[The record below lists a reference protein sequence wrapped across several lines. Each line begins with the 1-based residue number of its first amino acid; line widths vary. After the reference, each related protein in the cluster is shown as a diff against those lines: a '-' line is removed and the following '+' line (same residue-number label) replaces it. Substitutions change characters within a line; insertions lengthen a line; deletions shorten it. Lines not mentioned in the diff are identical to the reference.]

1 MGCLQSDKCFRA
13 VHGLWALLVIAG
25 CSVNP
30 VTGRSELVLMST
42 QQELEIGRQ
51 EAAKVGITM
60 GLVETAPVVSYINQV
75 GQRLAIQSPRREFP
89 YEFHVVDMIEPNA
102 FALPGGY
109 IYVSRGLLTLVN
121 SEAELA
127 SVIGHEIGHVAA
139 RHAAQ
144 RQTRAT
150 GVGLLTVLGTILAG
164 SSGGEQ
170 AAATASQIGQI
181 ASAGLI
187 AAYSRDQEREA
198 DAVGQQLA
206 ARAGY
211 EPIAMARFLD
221 TLEKYTR
228 LHGDSGALP
237 NYFASHPALS
247 ERVQTTAGR
256 ADQIH
261 SASQPPIAN
270 RAGLLTRFNDLLVGN
285 DPAHGVFRDNL
296 FLHPG
301 LNVALQFPAAWPT
314 VNQRTVVAGQSSDGR
329 ALLTMH
335 LQGTARD
342 PRLAGEEFI
351 REHGLKVDASTAAN
365 VHGYRAY
372 QISGSTAGQETELGV
387 LITWI
392 EHPSGIFRI
401 AGVTQSASF
410 NAYNGTFRNAAAS
423 FRALRDEERTGFTEL
438 RLRSVAARSGESLQ
452 ALVKRSNDHWSLQET
467 AVVNGLPATAALT
480 SGELIKIAVEQ
491 RYNPDVGSAR
501 NR

>member
-1 MGCLQSDKCFRA
+1 M
-13 VHGLWALLVIAG
+13 ALLVIAG
-25 CSVNP
+25 CTVNP

-42 QQELEIGRQ
+42 QQEMEIGRQ
-51 EAAKVGITM
+51 EAAKVSTTI
-60 GLVETAPVVSYINQV
+60 GLIETAPVVSYVDQI
-75 GQRLAIQSPRREFP
+75 GQRLAVQSPRREFP

-109 IYVSRGLLTLVN
+109 IYISRGLLALVN

-144 RQTRAT
+144 RQTRVT

-170 AAATASQIGQI
+170 AAETASQIGQI

-211 EPIAMARFLD
+211 EPIAMAKFLD
-221 TLEKYTR
+221 TLEKYTK
-228 LHGDSGALP
+228 LHGDSGALAD
-237 NYFASHPALS
+237 YFASHPALS
-247 ERVQTTAGR
+247 ERVQTSTGR
-256 ADQIH
+256 ADQLS
-261 SASQPPIAN
+261 SAAQPPIAD
-270 RAGLLTRFNDLLVGN
+270 RAGMLARLNDLIVGN
-285 DPAHGVFRDNL
+285 DPAHGVFKNKL
-296 FLHPG
+296 FLHPR
-301 LNVALQFPAAWPT
+301 LDLALQFPATWPV
-314 VNQRTVVAGQSSDGR
+314 VNQRTVVAGQSSDGQ

-351 REHGLKVDASTAAN
+351 REHQLRVNASTAPN
-365 VHGYRAY
+365 IHGYRAY
-372 QISGSTAGQETELGV
+372 QIAGSTTAQETQLDV

-392 EHPSGIFRI
+392 ETPTGIVRI
-401 AGVTQSASF
+401 TGATPLASF
-410 NAYNGTFRNAAAS
+410 NAYQGTFRNAAAS
-423 FRALRDEERTGFTEL
+423 FRALHEEERTAFTEL
-438 RLRSVAARSGESLQ
+438 RLRSVAARSSESLQ
-452 ALVKRSNDHWSLQET
+452 ALVKRSNDRWSLQET
-467 AVVNGLPATAALT
+467 AVVNGLPVSVALRP
-480 SGELIKIAVEQ
+480 GELIKITVEQ
-491 RYNPDVGSAR
+491 SYRPVASGSE

>member
-1 MGCLQSDKCFRA
+1 MGALLSDNSFKMVR
-13 VHGLWALLVIAG
+13 GLIALLVIAG

-30 VTGRSELVLMST
+30 VTGRSEVVLMST
-42 QQELEIGRQ
+42 QQEMEIGRQ
-51 EAAKVGITM
+51 EAAKVSATM
-60 GLVETAPVVSYINQV
+60 GLIETAPVVSYIDQI
-75 GQRLAIQSPRREFP
+75 GQRLAVQSPRREFP

-109 IYVSRGLLTLVN
+109 IYISRGLLTLVN
-121 SEAELA
+121 NEAELA
-127 SVIGHEIGHVAA
+127 NVIGHEIGHVAA

-170 AAATASQIGQI
+170 AAETASQIGQI

-221 TLEKYTR
+221 TLEKYTA
-228 LHGDSGALP
+228 LHGGSGSLRD
-237 NYFASHPALS
+237 YFASHPALS
-247 ERVQTTAGR
+247 ERVQTSTGR
-256 ADQIH
+256 ADQLS
-261 SASQPPIAN
+261 SAPQPPIAD
-270 RAGLLTRFNDLLVGN
+270 RAGMLARFNNLIVGD
-285 DPAHGVFRDNL
+285 DPAQGVFKNNL

-301 LNVALQFPAAWPT
+301 LNVALQFPVTWST
-314 VNQRTVVAGQSSDGR
+314 INQRTVVAGQSSDRR

-335 LQGTARD
+335 LQDVARD
-342 PRLAGEEFI
+342 PRLAGEQFA
-351 REHGLKVDASTAAN
+351 REHMLKVSSSAATN
-365 VHGYRAY
+365 IHGFRAY
-372 QISGSTAGQETELGV
+372 QISGSTTSQETELGV

-392 EHPSGIFRI
+392 ESPNGIFRI
-401 AGVTQSASF
+401 TGATPLVSF
-410 NAYNGTFRNAAAS
+410 NAYQDVFRSATAS
-423 FRALRDEERTGFTEL
+423 FRALRDEERTGLTEL

-452 ALVKRSNDHWSLQET
+452 ALVKRSNDHWSPQET
-467 AVVNGLPATAALT
+467 AVVNGIPVSAALT
-480 SGELIKIAVEQ
+480 LGELIKITVEQ
-491 RYNPDVGSAR
+491 RYSPVAGGSR
-501 NR
+501 TR